1 MKKDIQMQ
9 RHSVVPKE
17 SSKDK
22 LVIGYKKPT
31 GRQSEKKLTAVNHVR
46 GTMSKSPT
54 RTFASN
60 MKNNIKLQQ
69 HPVVPKDKLAIWSK
83 RPTSKQPQK
92 KTTSLN
98 PVKGVRH
105 LNLKAGLTRKI
116 QSTKLHH
123 PFSWTSETS
132 WLNSLSSNSTRL
144 YLVVNFRP

>member
-98 PVKGVRH
+98 PVKGMEKFSPKALQRPHTSIEEELSVI
-105 LNLKAGLTRKI
+105 LSYINKWLQSQLLWDLKADHLYG
-116 QSTKLHH
+116 KLG
-123 PFSWTSETS
+123 
-132 WLNSLSSNSTRL
+132 
-144 YLVVNFRP
+144 

>member
-1 MKKDIQMQ
+1 MPGTLDYGDQAACAAQAGVPRHIRMKADQLGGSKSHRKILASNMKKDIQMQ

-98 PVKGVRH
+98 PVKG
-105 LNLKAGLTRKI
+105 
-116 QSTKLHH
+116 
-123 PFSWTSETS
+123 
-132 WLNSLSSNSTRL
+132 
-144 YLVVNFRP
+144 